1 MQNSILHNLL
11 LLADKLIISWQFVL
25 RKHKCKTD
33 RRIGIMRLTLG
44 KIVIIP
50 IFVAIAATLAGLVAF
65 TEWEGEAI
73 DLSFSVT
80 LENVK
85 MKKID
90 DDNPDL
96 MIVQADLSV
105 FNETERILTVSRIS
119 YDLYANEILVG
130 RGSLSFADIPLS
142 GRAPLFS
149 GSSTTFPSEMQLRK
163 SPEVME
169 IWDKLS
175 NNDTVDITWRAE
187 GVAQIETAFSII
199 EKDFNSTL

>member
-1 MQNSILHNLL
+1 
-11 LLADKLIISWQFVL
+11 
-25 RKHKCKTD
+25 
-33 RRIGIMRLTLG
+33 MRLTRG

-65 TEWEGEAI
+65 IEWEGEAI
-73 DLSFSVT
+73 DPNFSVT

-105 FNETERILTVSRIS
+105 FNETERVLTVSRIG

-130 RGSLSFADIPLS
+130 RGSLSFEDIPLS

-149 GSSTTFPSEMQLRK
+149 GSSTTFPSEVQLRK

-169 IWDKLS
+169 IWNKLS
-175 NNDTVDITWRAE
+175 NNDTEDVTWHAE